1 MVSAWGWE
9 VVSWATGVIGRENIL
24 FEEWE
29 CKDRCGSSEDKD
41 GTVVDS
47 IKPGHANETVRD
59 HHQVAF
65 MNIWAEQR
73 LQWALYYYFCQVF
86 QRVWDEILVPRNKM
100 PPTGKKQKTCSSQSS
115 LTWSHIST
123 GVVYASPGSWICL
136 LDDISE
142 NSEST
147 NYVFDIFLI
156 PVVKGFSLFSSTL
169 VTSSLFHWVSPLGLH
184 ATPPFLQSSKM
195 VWGYGQLGLFCQDS
209 RDQRPRTWNR
219 SKSSLSFKL
228 SSTLDLYSP
237 KDFSLAP
244 SNTVNQLA
252 VPPLP
257 SRRRSTSQFNTA
269 RQFIIGPL
277 QVDVL

>member
-9 VVSWATGVIGRENIL
+9 IVSWATGVIGRENIL

-59 HHQVAF
+59 HHPVAF

-115 LTWSHIST
+115 LTWSHISKGLCT
-123 GVVYASPGSWICL
+123 LRLGREFVSLMIFRKTPSQPTTFSTSSSSRLWRAS
-136 LDDISE
+136 
-142 NSEST
+142 
-147 NYVFDIFLI
+147 V
-156 PVVKGFSLFSSTL
+156 FSL
-169 VTSSLFHWVSPLGLH
+169 
-184 ATPPFLQSSKM
+184 
-195 VWGYGQLGLFCQDS
+195 
-209 RDQRPRTWNR
+209 R
-219 SKSSLSFKL
+219 L
-228 SSTLDLYSP
+228 SSPHLC
-237 KDFSLAP
+237 FIESLP
-244 SNTVNQLA
+244 
-252 VPPLP
+252 
-257 SRRRSTSQFNTA
+257 
-269 RQFIIGPL
+269 
-277 QVDVL
+277 